1 MALRAGP
8 SQGRCQQAETHSTS
22 QPVSLLLLFG
32 WCFSAVISPPASL
45 FSHTPLS
52 HLKNLNNNNKTT
64 KNQPTNK
71 RKTTTTKAA
80 FVAHLFEFAKNVKH
94 SLFLISDKFKDQRQ
108 RKSRHRHTR
117 QKESAGLGLGFFF
130 FLLLSPSKAED
141 PAGPVWIF
149 IKKKPK
155 IINFFVFVLFAG
167 ASPAGTPGCLAD
179 QTCSCSWVLG
189 CWQGSADSPK
199 PAGATSCLPSHLAWV
214 LGRVHLKLLPMS
226 LFRALLKHRAPL
238 RGR

>member
-1 MALRAGP
+1 VALRAGP

-32 WCFSAVISPPASL
+32 WCFSAVFSPPASL

-130 FLLLSPSKAED
+130 SFSFLPLKRRIRPGQFGYLLRKS
-141 PAGPVWIF
+141 
-149 IKKKPK
+149 
-155 IINFFVFVLFAG
+155 
-167 ASPAGTPGCLAD
+167 
-179 QTCSCSWVLG
+179 Q
-189 CWQGSADSPK
+189 
-199 PAGATSCLPSHLAWV
+199 
-214 LGRVHLKLLPMS
+214 R
-226 LFRALLKHRAPL
+226 
-238 RGR
+238 